1 MLTGD
6 CFRVPPKVL
15 ISSEVDEMTS
25 VRCLSLMGRAAM
37 ACGLAFALGSAS
49 AQAVSAADD
58 STAYSSSN
66 SASSTESSSNTLEAV
81 DVAHLG
87 DAALPAAPSAVGSG
101 GGQYD
106 NRSRPGGGSGGL
118 RSHLTFEV
126 GGGFNAPTDDS
137 SPYISWGGNFTV
149 GTGYRFD
156 QHFSMN
162 LEYQFIHSKLPDV
175 IVGEAGA
182 TGGYDTIWSF
192 TLDPMYEVN
201 PKSSITFYG
210 VGGGGFYRKVTNFT
224 DPQEGFYC
232 DYFGFCY
239 GVTQNVVVG
248 HFSSNQG
255 GWNIGGGL
263 EHRFAGWNGDGRM
276 KFFAEARYLDVLSP
290 AVVGIT
296 PNGLGVTTVGADTK
310 IIPVTIGLRW

>member
-1 MLTGD
+1 
-6 CFRVPPKVL
+6 
-15 ISSEVDEMTS
+15 MTS

>member
-1 MLTGD
+1 
-6 CFRVPPKVL
+6 
-15 ISSEVDEMTS
+15 MTS

-210 VGGGGFYRKVTNFT
+210 VGGGDFYRKVTNFT